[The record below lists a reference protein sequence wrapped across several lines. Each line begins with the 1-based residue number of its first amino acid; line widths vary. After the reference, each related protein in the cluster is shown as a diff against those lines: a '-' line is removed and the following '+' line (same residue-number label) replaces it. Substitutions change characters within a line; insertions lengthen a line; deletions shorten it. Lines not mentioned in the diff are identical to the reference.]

1 MQKCQVIFC
10 RALSQA
16 DPKIIRYC
24 FFYLSIEMIIVKAK
38 KSCQKALDLLQININ
53 TVHEGRRVCVSS
65 TNSRNFMK
73 NKATKVLI
81 QKTCG
86 LFLFH
91 SSLLPATIHQGRGG
105 NLIYSIR
112 GRQDLNNM
120 KEDEK
125 KRMVVLV
132 NHWIAHNQ
140 SHTESY
146 IDKARELAFQGLDN
160 AAKEITE
167 ASNFVLK
174 ANERFEAARA
184 ILDE

>member
-1 MQKCQVIFC
+1 V
-10 RALSQA
+10 A
-16 DPKIIRYC
+16 
-24 FFYLSIEMIIVKAK
+24 FFYFIVPY
-38 KSCQKALDLLQININ
+38 CL
-53 TVHEGRRVCVSS
+53 T
-65 TNSRNFMK
+65 
-73 NKATKVLI
+73 
-81 QKTCG
+81 
-86 LFLFH
+86 
-91 SSLLPATIHQGRGG
+91 ATIHQGRSG

-112 GRQDLNNM
+112 GRQDLNNL

-132 NHWIAHNQ
+132 NHWIAHNR